1 MSQEFDFYPQKPVL
15 PKKENKSGWR
25 MTLLSLLLFI
35 ASFLIFFS
43 DRIQFLIFLVVV
55 LFIHE
60 MGHLLFM
67 KFFNYKE
74 VKMMFVPLMGA
85 FVQGVKSRYSQK
97 ESFFVVMGGPI
108 PGILVGLIGSI
119 FAVVY
124 HVPWLLELSGIFMLL
139 NMINLL
145 PLDPLDGGQ
154 LFRLLVKYDHDLF
167 LMIFSLVSSVI
178 LIATGLLVD
187 SWPLMLFGFLMSFR
201 VRSIQK
207 KYLIRKDLIRNQ
219 INYRTSYD
227 DLSNRDYSLMKSIV
241 LDHNP
246 ALKKYNEIS
255 EKPNDIL
262 MAENVNSVLETPL
275 SLDSSIWFKIG
286 VIAVWILSLSLPIAL
301 FYFYGEYLQ
310 WYSNL
315 NMNG

>member
-1 MSQEFDFYPQKPVL
+1 MNQEFDFYPQKPEL

-25 MTLLSLLLFI
+25 MTLMSLLLFV
-35 ASFLIFFS
+35 ASFLILFS
-43 DRIQFLIFLVVV
+43 DQIQFLVFLVIV

-60 MGHLLFM
+60 MGHFIFM
-67 KFFNYKE
+67 KFFKYKE

-108 PGILVGLIGSI
+108 PGILFGLIGSV

-124 HVPWLLELSGIFMLL
+124 HVPWLLELSGIFILL

-178 LIATGLLVD
+178 LIAIGLFTD
-187 SWPLMLFGFLMSFR
+187 SWPLTLFGFLMSFR

-207 KYLIRKDLIRNQ
+207 KYLIRKELIRNQ
-219 INYRTSYD
+219 INYRISYE
-227 DLSNRDYSLMKSIV
+227 DLSNRDYSIMKSIV

-246 ALKKYNEIS
+246 ALKKYNELS
-255 EKPNDIL
+255 QKPNDVL
-262 MAENVNSVLETPL
+262 TAENVNSVLETPL
-275 SLDSSIWFKIG
+275 SLDSSIWFKIT
-286 VIAVWILSLSLPIAL
+286 VIVAWVLSLFLPIVL
-301 FYFYGEYLQ
+301 FVFFGDYLQ
-310 WYSNL
+310 WYFI
-315 NMNG
+315 

>member
-1 MSQEFDFYPQKPVL
+1 MNQEFDFYPQKPEL

-25 MTLLSLLLFI
+25 MTLMSLLLFV
-35 ASFLIFFS
+35 ASFLILFS
-43 DRIQFLIFLVVV
+43 DQIQFLVFLVIV

-60 MGHLLFM
+60 MGHFIFM
-67 KFFNYKE
+67 KFFKYKE

-85 FVQGVKSRYSQK
+85 FVQGVKSRYSQR

-108 PGILVGLIGSI
+108 PGILFGLIGSV

-124 HVPWLLELSGIFMLL
+124 HVPWLLELSGIFILL

-178 LIATGLLVD
+178 LIAIGLFTD
-187 SWPLMLFGFLMSFR
+187 SWPLTLFGFLMSFR

-207 KYLIRKDLIRNQ
+207 KYLIRKELIRNQ
-219 INYRTSYD
+219 INYRISYE
-227 DLSNRDYSLMKSIV
+227 DLSNRDYSIMKSIV

-246 ALKKYNEIS
+246 ALKKYNELS
-255 EKPNDIL
+255 QKPNDVL
-262 MAENVNSVLETPL
+262 TAENVNSVLETPL
-275 SLDSSIWFKIG
+275 SLDSSIWFKIT
-286 VIAVWILSLSLPIAL
+286 VIVAWVLSLFLPIVL
-301 FYFYGEYLQ
+301 FVFFGDYLQ
-310 WYSNL
+310 WYFI
-315 NMNG
+315 

>member
-1 MSQEFDFYPQKPVL
+1 MNQEFDFYPQKPLL

-25 MTLLSLLLFI
+25 MTLMSLLLFV
-35 ASFLIFFS
+35 ASFLILFS
-43 DRIQFLIFLVVV
+43 DQIQFLVFLVVV

-60 MGHLLFM
+60 MGHFLFM

-97 ESFFVVMGGPI
+97 ESFFVVLGGPL
-108 PGILVGLIGSI
+108 PGILFGLIGSI
-119 FAVVY
+119 FAIVY

-178 LIATGLLVD
+178 LIAIGLLTD
-187 SWPLMLFGFLMSFR
+187 SWPLTLFGFLMSFR

-219 INYRTSYD
+219 INYKTSYE
-227 DLSNRDYSLMKSIV
+227 DLSNRDYSLMKAIV

-246 ALKKYNEIS
+246 ALKKYNELS
-255 EKPNDIL
+255 QSSNDVL
-262 MAENVNSVLETPL
+262 TAENVNSVLETPL
-275 SLDSSIWFKIG
+275 SLDSGIWFKIG
-286 VIAVWILSLSLPIAL
+286 VITAWVLSLSVPIVL
-301 FYFYGEYLQ
+301 FFFYGEHLQ
-310 WYSNL
+310 WYFN
-315 NMNG
+315 

>member
-1 MSQEFDFYPQKPVL
+1 MSEEFDFHPQKPVL
-15 PKKENKSGWR
+15 PKKESKSGWR

-35 ASFLIFFS
+35 ASFLLLFS
-43 DRIQFLIFLVVV
+43 DQIQFLIFLVVV

-60 MGHLLFM
+60 MGHFIFM

-74 VKMMFVPLMGA
+74 VKMLFVPLMGA

-97 ESFFVVMGGPI
+97 ESFFVVLGGPI

-119 FAVVY
+119 FAVFY
-124 HVPWLLELSGIFMLL
+124 HIPWLLELSGIFMLL

-178 LIATGLLVD
+178 LIAIGLLTD
-187 SWPLMLFGFLMSFR
+187 SWPLTLFGFLMSFR

-219 INYRTSYD
+219 INYKTSYE
-227 DLSNRDYSLMKSIV
+227 DLSNRDYSLMKAIV

-246 ALKKYNEIS
+246 ALKKYNELS
-255 EKPNDIL
+255 QSSNDVL
-262 MAENVNSVLETPL
+262 TAENVNSVLETPL
-275 SLDSSIWFKIG
+275 SLDSGIWFKIG
-286 VIAVWILSLSLPIAL
+286 VIAAWVLSLSIPIVL
-301 FYFYGEYLQ
+301 FVFYGEHLQ
-310 WYSNL
+310 WYFN
-315 NMNG
+315 

>member
-1 MSQEFDFYPQKPVL
+1 MNQDFDFYPEKPIL
-15 PKKENKSGWR
+15 PKKDNKSGWR
-25 MTLLSLLLFI
+25 MTLLSLLLFVG
-35 ASFLIFFS
+35 SFLIIFS
-43 DRIQFLIFLVVV
+43 DRIQFLISLVVV

-60 MGHLLFM
+60 MGHFIFM
-67 KFFNYKE
+67 KFFKYKE

-85 FVQGVKSRYSQK
+85 FVQGIKSKYSQK

-108 PGILVGLIGSI
+108 PGILFGLIGSV
-119 FAVVY
+119 FAVIY
-124 HVPWLLELSGIFMLL
+124 QVPWLMELSGIFMIL

-178 LIATGLLVD
+178 LIAIGLFFD

-219 INYRTSYD
+219 IDYRISYE
-227 DLSNRDYSLMKSIV
+227 DLSNRDYSIMKSIV

-246 ALKKYNEIS
+246 ALKKYNELS
-255 EKPNDIL
+255 QNSNDL
-262 MAENVNSVLETPL
+262 LTAENVNSVLETPL

-286 VIAVWILSLSLPIAL
+286 VIIAWVLSLFLPIVL
-301 FYFYGEYLQ
+301 FVFYGEYLQ
-310 WYSNL
+310 WYFN
-315 NMNG
+315 

>member
-1 MSQEFDFYPQKPVL
+1 MNQEFDFYPQKPEL

-25 MTLLSLLLFI
+25 MTLMSLLLFV
-35 ASFLIFFS
+35 ASFLILFS
-43 DRIQFLIFLVVV
+43 DQIQFLVFLVIV

-60 MGHLLFM
+60 MGHFIFM

-85 FVQGVKSRYSQK
+85 FVQGVKSRYSQR

-108 PGILVGLIGSI
+108 PGILFGLIGSV

-124 HVPWLLELSGIFMLL
+124 HVPWLLELSGIFILL

-178 LIATGLLVD
+178 LIAIGLFTD
-187 SWPLMLFGFLMSFR
+187 SWPLTLFGFLMSFR

-207 KYLIRKDLIRNQ
+207 KYLIRKELIRNQ
-219 INYRTSYD
+219 INYRISYE
-227 DLSNRDYSLMKSIV
+227 DLSNRDYSIMKSIV

-246 ALKKYNEIS
+246 ALKKYNELS
-255 EKPNDIL
+255 QKPNDVL
-262 MAENVNSVLETPL
+262 TAENVNSVLETPL
-275 SLDSSIWFKIG
+275 SLDSSIWFKIT
-286 VIAVWILSLSLPIAL
+286 VIVAWVLSLFLPIVL
-301 FYFYGEYLQ
+301 FVFFGDYLQ
-310 WYSNL
+310 WYFI
-315 NMNG
+315 

>member
-1 MSQEFDFYPQKPVL
+1 MNQEFDFYPQKPVL

-25 MTLLSLLLFI
+25 MTLMSLLLFV
-35 ASFLIFFS
+35 ASFLILFS
-43 DRIQFLIFLVVV
+43 DQIQFLVFLVVV

-60 MGHLLFM
+60 MGHFLFM

-97 ESFFVVMGGPI
+97 ESFFVVLGGPL
-108 PGILVGLIGSI
+108 PGILFGLIGSI
-119 FAVVY
+119 FAIVY

-178 LIATGLLVD
+178 LIAIGLWTD
-187 SWPLMLFGFLMSFR
+187 SWPLTLFGFLMSFR

-219 INYRTSYD
+219 INYKISYE
-227 DLSNRDYSLMKSIV
+227 DLSNRDYSLMKAIV

-246 ALKKYNEIS
+246 ALKKYNELS
-255 EKPNDIL
+255 QSSNDVL
-262 MAENVNSVLETPL
+262 TAENVNSVLETPL
-275 SLDSSIWFKIG
+275 SLDSGIWFKIG
-286 VIAVWILSLSLPIAL
+286 VITAWVLSLSIPIVL
-301 FYFYGEYLQ
+301 FVFYGEHLQ
-310 WYSNL
+310 WYFN
-315 NMNG
+315 